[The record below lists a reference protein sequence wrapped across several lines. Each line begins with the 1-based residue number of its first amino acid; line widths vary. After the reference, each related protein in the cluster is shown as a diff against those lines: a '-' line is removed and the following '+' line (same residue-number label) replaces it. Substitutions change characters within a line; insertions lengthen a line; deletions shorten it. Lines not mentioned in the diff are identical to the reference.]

1 MGQTTFKFILN
12 RDSTT
17 TEEKENDEELFN
29 VFKASFYNGTA
40 YHLITSSLTNDD
52 GTENRPSGRR
62 VWESFKT
69 WCNSCGRKDALRKKL
84 EDELEDLKLDGD
96 VVDGFEYANTF
107 ITKHLELK
115 QIGVNKPVNNI
126 MRKYIDNIED
136 KEFRG
141 ITTNSRPQG
150 QRC

>member
-1 MGQTTFKFILN
+1 M
-12 RDSTT
+12 
-17 TEEKENDEELFN
+17 
-29 VFKASFYNGTA
+29 
-40 YHLITSSLTNDD
+40 
-52 GTENRPSGRR
+52 
-62 VWESFKT
+62 
-69 WCNSCGRKDALRKKL
+69 
-84 EDELEDLKLDGD
+84 DGD